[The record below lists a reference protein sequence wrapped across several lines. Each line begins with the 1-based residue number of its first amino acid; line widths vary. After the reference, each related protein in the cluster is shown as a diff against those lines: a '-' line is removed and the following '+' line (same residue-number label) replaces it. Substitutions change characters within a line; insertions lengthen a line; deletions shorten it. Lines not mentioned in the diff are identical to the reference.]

1 MASLPDGPRTHRG
14 VQADPTCA
22 VDPALGFWT
31 EAGVAWAGRAGQ
43 QVEDVGGRWAP
54 RPGWREGPV
63 PGRISARLGFQPPR
77 AASQTLS
84 PGGFVWLVSFSP
96 PLSPCSIPSP
106 PAPLAG
112 LERELAPPLC
122 PPPPPPPPLMS
133 ISALLSMGRC
143 CCRCCCP
150 RGLWM
155 LSAPCCDDRR
165 MCVCPGPRRIG
176 RYSLNYLRWVP
187 RKDGD

>member
-1 MASLPDGPRTHRG
+1 MPRARGLLAGAGWTGRPRGAPLPVSGP
-14 VQADPTCA
+14 P
-22 VDPALGFWT
+22 
-31 EAGVAWAGRAGQ
+31 
-43 QVEDVGGRWAP
+43 
-54 RPGWREGPV
+54 
-63 PGRISARLGFQPPR
+63 PPR
-77 AASQTLS
+77 AVALS
-84 PGGFVWLVSFSP
+84 LPRGGFVCLVSFFSP
-96 PLSPCSIPSP
+96 PLSPSSILFPLL
-106 PAPLAG
+106 APFTG
-112 LERELAPPLC
+112 PERDLAPPPLS

-133 ISALLSMGRC
+133 ISSLLSMGRC